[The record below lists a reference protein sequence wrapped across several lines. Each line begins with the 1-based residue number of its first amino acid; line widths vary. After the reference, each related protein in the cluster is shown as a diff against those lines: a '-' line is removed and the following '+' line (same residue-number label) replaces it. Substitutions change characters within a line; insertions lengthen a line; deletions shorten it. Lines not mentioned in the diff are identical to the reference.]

1 MHLVR
6 LMLIPA
12 LGVSAMQRFAALI
25 AVLLVAGC
33 QKSPQP
39 PGPSATTQAPP
50 AATPAP
56 PPADQAAQSPPT
68 ATPEPAKDRFPLDQK
83 EFEEGAKGKTRE
95 EVHEKYG
102 QPDELGDWGP
112 SVGWDGPVSIY
123 RGPFTSATDT
133 TAAATKA
140 KARVYFRKSGKDSVA
155 HSVEFTNQ

>member
-1 MHLVR
+1 MR
-6 LMLIPA
+6 A
-12 LGVSAMQRFAALI
+12 FASLT

-33 QKSPQP
+33 QQSPP
-39 PGPSATTQAPP
+39 PQAQALTPSAQAPP
-50 AATPAP
+50 T
-56 PPADQAAQSPPT
+56 PPAAPVSDQAAET
-68 ATPEPAKDRFPLDQK
+68 AASTAKPKERLFPLDQDQFK
-83 EFEEGAKGKTRE
+83 QGAMGKTRD

-123 RGPFTSATDT
+123 RGPFTSATDA